1 MLALYGW
8 DPAALVR
15 WLFITAYRI
24 SEMYTAAGFSCRMSL
39 DHSGSVAGRLAMEYM
54 TPQKY
59 RHTRVRNG
67 TSWLTSFS
75 SEPIRAMIRHAPTL
89 NIDCSRSTAAA
100 RSRARTRPSPPGT
113 AATAEVP
120 RWCRPAAARP
130 GETAGP

>member
-15 WLFITAYRI
+15 WLFITASRI

-39 DHSGSVAGRLAMEYM
+39 DHSGSVAGRLAIEYM

-89 NIDCSRSTAAA
+89 NIDCNSSTGTSRNQYQVSGSPNPSTN
-100 RSRARTRPSPPGT
+100 
-113 AATAEVP
+113 ATIP
-120 RWCRPAAARP
+120 TMDSSSC
-130 GETAGP
+130 